1 MIVKPTTAELLEKT
15 GDNKF
20 KLVIVTAKRARQI
33 AEGAEKLVDTKE
45 QAPVTIAAE
54 ELAEGRVKS
63 C

>member
-45 QAPVTIAAE
+45 QAPVTVAAE
-54 ELAEGRVKS
+54 ELAEGKVKS

>member
-20 KLVIVTAKRARQI
+20 KLVIETAKRARQI

-54 ELAEGRVKS
+54 ELAEGKVKS

>member
-54 ELAEGRVKS
+54 ELSEGKVKS

>member
-15 GDNKF
+15 GDSKF
-20 KLVIVTAKRARQI
+20 KLVIVTARRARQI

-54 ELAEGRVKS
+54 ELAEGKVKS

>member
-54 ELAEGRVKS
+54 ELAEGKVKS

>member
-20 KLVIVTAKRARQI
+20 KLVIVTAKKARQI

-54 ELAEGRVKS
+54 ELAEGKVKS

>member
-1 MIVKPTTAELLEKT
+1 MIVKPTTAELISKT

-54 ELAEGRVKS
+54 ELAEGKVKS

>member
-1 MIVKPTTAELLEKT
+1 MIVKPTTAELIEKT

-20 KLVIVTAKRARQI
+20 KLVIVTARRARQI

-45 QAPVTIAAE
+45 QAPVTVAAE
-54 ELAEGRVKS
+54 ELAEGKVKS